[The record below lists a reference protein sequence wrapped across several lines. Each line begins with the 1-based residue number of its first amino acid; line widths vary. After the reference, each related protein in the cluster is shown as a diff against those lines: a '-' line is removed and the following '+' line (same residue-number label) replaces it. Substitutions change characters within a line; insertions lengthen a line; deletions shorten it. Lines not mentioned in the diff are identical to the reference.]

1 MPPILALDDLLDRV
15 REYAADAELRSVR
28 AAYDLSREVGSGSS
42 LSTMEVG
49 VQRPLAVARE
59 LADLRLDVDTL
70 AVGLLYPAVDDGRLD
85 VDRVREQLGDEI
97 ADLVEAV
104 VKLSEVDYRSS
115 AEHQAEAF
123 RKMIF
128 AMARDLRA
136 LLVKLADRKHTLQTL
151 SDRPAKVQRRL
162 ARETLEIYAPI
173 ANRLGM
179 QTLRIPFEDLSFKVL
194 HPEIYARID
203 RQLAEREEADLRF
216 IDRVVAEL
224 QRIADDNDAEV
235 EVYGRVKHRH
245 SIYRKMLAKRLDFED
260 VGDLVA
266 FRVIVDDVASCYA
279 VLGAIHGTWEPIHER
294 FKDYISRSKPNGYQS
309 LHTTVNT
316 DAGERFEVQIRTREM
331 HQVAELGIAAHWQY
345 KEGHLA
351 LSSKQLERYSK
362 VRQLT
367 RMASE
372 IQDDHEFVE
381 MVKVDL
387 FAGEVYVYTP
397 TGEVRWFPRGA
408 TALDFAFS
416 IHSEVGLTCIGAK
429 ANDRIVP
436 LRYKLQ
442 SGDHMEVLTRKGQGP
457 SRDWMRWV
465 VTPRARTKI
474 RAFLAIGAREQ
485 ARQAGA
491 ELLERELRKRGKILP
506 RLVKRGELEPVLT
519 ELKVQDVDELF
530 KRLGYGSL
538 NLERVA
544 ELVVPTIHEPD
555 DDELEFAED
564 SIELEPVGKGPIR
577 VDGLDGMLTTFA
589 RCCRPVPGDPILG
602 YVTRGR
608 GITIHRADCR
618 QTQRFAEERL
628 VEVEWSTTTANRG
641 IRLRVTMED
650 RTGMLGEVTKLLGV
664 IKINI
669 SSCDVRVG
677 DDGYGVAVLGI
688 TVRSR
693 DHMHNV
699 MQNLERIKGVVEVA
713 RM

>member
-1 MPPILALDDLLDRV
+1 
-15 REYAADAELRSVR
+15 
-28 AAYDLSREVGSGSS
+28 
-42 LSTMEVG
+42 
-49 VQRPLAVARE
+49 
-59 LADLRLDVDTL
+59 
-70 AVGLLYPAVDDGRLD
+70 
-85 VDRVREQLGDEI
+85 
-97 ADLVEAV
+97 
-104 VKLSEVDYRSS
+104 
-115 AEHQAEAF
+115 
-123 RKMIF
+123 
-128 AMARDLRA
+128 
-136 LLVKLADRKHTLQTL
+136 
-151 SDRPAKVQRRL
+151 
-162 ARETLEIYAPI
+162 
-173 ANRLGM
+173 
-179 QTLRIPFEDLSFKVL
+179 
-194 HPEIYARID
+194 
-203 RQLAEREEADLRF
+203 
-216 IDRVVAEL
+216 
-224 QRIADDNDAEV
+224 
-235 EVYGRVKHRH
+235 
-245 SIYRKMLAKRLDFED
+245 
-260 VGDLVA
+260 
-266 FRVIVDDVASCYA
+266 
-279 VLGAIHGTWEPIHER
+279 
-294 FKDYISRSKPNGYQS
+294 
-309 LHTTVNT
+309 
-316 DAGERFEVQIRTREM
+316 
-331 HQVAELGIAAHWQY
+331 
-345 KEGHLA
+345 
-351 LSSKQLERYSK
+351 
-362 VRQLT
+362 
-367 RMASE
+367 
-372 IQDDHEFVE
+372 
-381 MVKVDL
+381 
-387 FAGEVYVYTP
+387 
-397 TGEVRWFPRGA
+397 
-408 TALDFAFS
+408 
-416 IHSEVGLTCIGAK
+416 
-429 ANDRIVP
+429 
-436 LRYKLQ
+436 
-442 SGDHMEVLTRKGQGP
+442 
-457 SRDWMRWV
+457 MRWV